1 MSTILE
7 IYNVH
12 KMSTILEI
20 YNVHNSTIQSISDT
34 LYNIVYN
41 NSCSME
47 CPPYYKYIMFTKC
60 PPY

>member
-20 YNVHNSTIQSISDT
+20 FNVHNSTIQSISDT

-47 CPPYYKYIMFTKC
+47 CPPY
-60 PPY
+60 